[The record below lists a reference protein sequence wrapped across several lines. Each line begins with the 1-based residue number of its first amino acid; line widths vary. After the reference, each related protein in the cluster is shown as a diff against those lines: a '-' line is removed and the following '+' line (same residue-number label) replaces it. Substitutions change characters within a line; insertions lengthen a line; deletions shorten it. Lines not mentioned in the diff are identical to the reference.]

1 MRVVCLQ
8 VCWAAPVSP
17 VLPRTTAPCCW
28 RRRPGCCTWEAEER
42 CTPSTPPTS
51 PHLETSRWVS
61 RRREPRHGHAMAAAR
76 HISQVFSRF
85 SSADGGQ
92 TNNSLKQI
100 EQNPIVFLQFYGYRI
115 KRARRLFKGYWR
127 ESELSDAA
135 RTLSVCPSLFSLPVY
150 IIHTLVFSPFL
161 SIAPSIYLFFHLY
174 LLSELSH
181 PYPPPPHCLQI
192 DWDASPEQK
201 KQCLN
206 KGRDNQVQVCS
217 SSLFYRYY
225 YYYSDTFSLRN
236 TLKALFVCWV
246 ITGEHNETLLKAS

>member
-115 KRARRLFKGYWR
+115 KRARRLFKGLLKRVRAQWR
-127 ESELSDAA
+127 CQNIKCVSFSFLSSCLYH
-135 RTLSVCPSLFSLPVY
+135 THTCFLPLSLHSSFYLSIFPSLFIERTESSLSPPPLFADWLGCFPWTEEAVSKQRQRQSG
-150 IIHTLVFSPFL
+150 TSLQLFSL
-161 SIAPSIYLFFHLY
+161 LLLLLLLFRHFFFEKHLEGFIC
-174 LLSELSH
+174 LLS
-181 PYPPPPHCLQI
+181 
-192 DWDASPEQK
+192 
-201 KQCLN
+201 
-206 KGRDNQVQVCS
+206 
-217 SSLFYRYY
+217 YY
-225 YYYSDTFSLRN
+225 WKT
-236 TLKALFVCWV
+236 
-246 ITGEHNETLLKAS
+246 